1 MPYPTPLHQKPTN
14 GRTEGSPVRQA
25 ASVRRRTRL
34 LAELQKQLVLF
45 RDQSSISPGISLEA
59 ESHADPIDQA
69 SVELDQGLALQIKM
83 RTRDKLRRIER
94 ALALLQTSKYG
105 LCRRCK
111 ADIPYKRLR
120 VQPDALYCVP
130 CLTLFEQNALNN

>member
-1 MPYPTPLHQKPTN
+1 MPYPTPSHQKSTN
-14 GRTEGSPVRQA
+14 GSPDGSRVRQA
-25 ASVRRRTRL
+25 AGVRKRTRL
-34 LAELQKQLVLF
+34 LVELKKQLVLF

-83 RTRDKLRRIER
+83 RTLDKLRRVER
-94 ALALLQTSKYG
+94 ALALLRTSEYG
-105 LCRRCK
+105 RCRRCK

-130 CLTLFEQNALNN
+130 CLTLFEQDALNN